1 MTFQE
6 MYRCYDYKKPKNEKI
21 LKGYFLNI
29 RKIDEGEQE
38 ERFISLLDLDT
49 FDDSHEWL
57 YEELK
62 PYIEKLDNIY
72 LEDINVGFW
81 NTQIG
86 FNQRYEIDGGF
97 VLQPDPQY
105 FKYLWKTIDVCLFD
119 ILKTPKKERIDLKNK
134 HIEKLDNELFEILR
148 EKFPWQAQQLMEIPY
163 DEEYEEFKKT
173 LKM

>member
-6 MYRCYDYKKPKNEKI
+6 VYRCYDYKKPKNEKI
-21 LKGYFLNI
+21 LKWYFLNI

-49 FDDSHEWL
+49 FDDSHDWL

-62 PYIEKLDNIY
+62 PYIDKLDNIY

-81 NTQIG
+81 NTKIG

-97 VLQPDPQY
+97 VL
-105 FKYLWKTIDVCLFD
+105 
-119 ILKTPKKERIDLKNK
+119 
-134 HIEKLDNELFEILR
+134 
-148 EKFPWQAQQLMEIPY
+148 
-163 DEEYEEFKKT
+163 
-173 LKM
+173 

>member
-29 RKIDEGEQE
+29 RKIEEGEQE

-49 FDDSHEWL
+49 FDDSHDWL

-62 PYIEKLDNIY
+62 PYIEKLDN
-72 LEDINVGFW
+72 
-81 NTQIG
+81 
-86 FNQRYEIDGGF
+86 
-97 VLQPDPQY
+97 
-105 FKYLWKTIDVCLFD
+105 
-119 ILKTPKKERIDLKNK
+119 
-134 HIEKLDNELFEILR
+134 ELFESLR

-163 DEEYEEFKKT
+163 DEKYEEFKNV